1 MQLETYIADLL
12 YRYDCVLVP
21 ELGAFL
27 TKQVSAQIH
36 ESTHSFYPPKK
47 IVAFNE
53 QLQNNDGLLANYISE
68 VEKIPYLVAV
78 AKIAKK
84 VKSIKSYLIQ
94 GETIALHQIG
104 DLKLNAEG
112 NIVFEP
118 SHHINYLT
126 DAFGLN
132 QFTSQNVLRET
143 HREIVEAIEEKS
155 PISITPERRKSRSYF
170 KYAAIGLLALAVTGF
185 AGSQFYL
192 NQIESQNQLAQ
203 EEASEH
209 LDAKVQQATF
219 VIENPLPQATLN
231 VAKQTGNYHIVAG
244 AFRVEANSDKKVKQ
258 LRKIGYTA
266 RKIGANRYGLH
277 EVVYSSY
284 TDRIEALNALREIKR
299 NHNRDAWL
307 LVKVLD

>member
-1 MQLETYIADLL
+1 ML
-12 YRYDCVLVP
+12 
-21 ELGAFL
+21 
-27 TKQVSAQIH
+27 
-36 ESTHSFYPPKK
+36 
-47 IVAFNE
+47 
-53 QLQNNDGLLANYISE
+53 
-68 VEKIPYLVAV
+68 
-78 AKIAKK
+78 
-84 VKSIKSYLIQ
+84 
-94 GETIALHQIG
+94 
-104 DLKLNAEG
+104 
-112 NIVFEP
+112 FEP

-126 DAFGLN
+126 DAFGLT

-143 HREIVEAIEEKS
+143 HRETVEAIEEKS
-155 PISITPERRKSRSYF
+155 PISITPERRKSRSYL
-170 KYAAIGLLALAVTGF
+170 KYAAIGLLALALTGF

-203 EEASEH
+203 EEASDN

-219 VIENPLPQATLN
+219 VIENPLPQATLK

-258 LRKIGYTA
+258 LREIGYTA